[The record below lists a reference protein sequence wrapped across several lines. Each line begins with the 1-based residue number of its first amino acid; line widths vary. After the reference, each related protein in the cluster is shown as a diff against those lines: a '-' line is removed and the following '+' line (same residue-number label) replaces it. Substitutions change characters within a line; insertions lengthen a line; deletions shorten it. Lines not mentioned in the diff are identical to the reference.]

1 MERKFTD
8 DEIVKA
14 LECCIRGIMC
24 RGGCPYDDKWDT
36 WEECTSKLANDA
48 LDLINRQKAEIE
60 SLKEAYAIYEETTG
74 LKWAR
79 AEAVKEF
86 AKRLK
91 AKLHLDGVV
100 MGCNCAFVEDV
111 QIDNLVKEMTGEHN
125 G

>member
-14 LECCIRGIMC
+14 LECCMYGRC
-24 RGGCPYDDKWDT
+24 DDNCPFFKKAV
-36 WEECTSKLANDA
+36 EKCNDLDSLI

-79 AEAVKEF
+79 AETIKEF
-86 AKRLK
+86 AERLK
-91 AKLHLDGVV
+91 QYCALGGDFGDPCGVLTV
-100 MGCNCAFVEDV
+100 TDRW
-111 QIDNLVKEMTGEHN
+111 IDHLVKEMTGEDSN
-125 G
+125 E

>member
-1 MERKFTD
+1 MECKFTD
-8 DEIVKA
+8 NEIVKA
-14 LECCIRGIMC
+14 LECCKNLNCFR
-24 RGGCPYDDKWDT
+24 CPFDGETDCVHKCAEVT
-36 WEECTSKLANDA
+36 

-125 G
+125 GN